1 MKTPLARRWMHAWTG
16 RQSGA
21 QPTQLYKWILDTSL
35 DTKAHRRWWSR
46 YSPPSIWP
54 TVPREPSVQG
64 GCFFTSRWTESNWE
78 GCPTFADVAYFV
90 AFWTDK
96 VHLAALRSSIPRSS
110 RKKARTGKNNAS
122 TRKDE
127 ITTYLYLSE
136 MRHWGIRYSGL
147 NASNSSDGNEMCKK
161 RFCVSSTESWH
172 ESKRIRKQSETCFG
186 EMFACQVFGKGAFAR
201 RNLTRK
207 HRLLSRQTSFHSS
220 NVEAR
225 WRVKAV
231 WFRCFY
237 AAVWQSFSSF
247 WLGVTRP
254 KTKLS
259 IFVLEFRLPQQDFQ
273 SPNDVLI
280 DLVQFRVTTSNPQT
294 FWGRVNVLDCPS
306 STSQLLIPLIMF
318 FIINLK

>member
-78 GCPTFADVAYFV
+78 GCPTFRRCSILCGLLN
-90 AFWTDK
+90 WQ
-96 VHLAALRSSIPRSS
+96 SSFS
-110 RKKARTGKNNAS
+110 RIEVLYTQVFEKDSHTRQKQCKHKERWNHDITFRKWGTGELDN
-122 TRKDE
+122 
-127 ITTYLYLSE
+127 
-136 MRHWGIRYSGL
+136 SGL
-147 NASNSSDGNEMCKK
+147 NASNSSDGNEICKK
-161 RFCVSSTESWH
+161 RSCVSSTESWH

-207 HRLLSRQTSFHSS
+207 HRLLSRQIQLPQFECRGKVTGKSGVIAGVSMQPFGNPFHHSGL
-220 NVEAR
+220 A
-225 WRVKAV
+225 
-231 WFRCFY
+231 
-237 AAVWQSFSSF
+237 
-247 WLGVTRP
+247 WLGQ
-254 KTKLS
+254 
-259 IFVLEFRLPQQDFQ
+259 RL
-273 SPNDVLI
+273 N
-280 DLVQFRVTTSNPQT
+280 
-294 FWGRVNVLDCPS
+294 
-306 STSQLLIPLIMF
+306 
-318 FIINLK
+318 